1 MASIE
6 KLDARLDGIGH
17 LLGDRYIEVPPYQR
31 AYSWADEQVEDLFK
45 DFSDAIRERNSEYF
59 LGTVV
64 LTTSKDGPH
73 AVIDGQQRL
82 ATTSILICA
91 IRNYFYS
98 TGDTE
103 RGDTLHSEFLARKDR
118 RDLTEIPHLKLMPG
132 DNTFYERAILE
143 KPDGMP
149 KAEDSKGLQK
159 ALPPSQARLESAL
172 KIATKYV
179 QKLVDQTNDPTKL
192 LIDWIDFLE
201 KKGKVIVVEVNEEAA
216 AYTIFEV
223 LNDRGLDLSVAD
235 LLKNYL
241 FRMAEDRV
249 TETQQKW
256 TSMSSRLESSGAEEK
271 ELRTFIR
278 HVWSSEHGLTREK
291 DLYDAIRKRV
301 NSKQRAVSF
310 ADGLNKAAPI
320 YMALDNPSDELWKQ
334 YGPQVRESVEAL
346 QILKAV
352 QIRPLVLAI
361 IRRFE
366 VTEVRKALPM
376 LVCWTVRFMITGKL
390 GSGPLELGYAER
402 AKDVSTSTIKTSR
415 QLYDASKGFLVADA
429 DFEQAFATARVS
441 QHYLARFYL
450 RVLEK
455 QNCSNGDGE
464 LVVNPNEDAVNLEH
478 IMPQTRDPHWRT
490 SVTVDQHAALV
501 KRLGNLALL
510 DKALN
515 GQSGNLAFTD
525 KIAILKKSKITLTSQ
540 IAANQNWTSVEI
552 DSRQTTL
559 AQLAVQAWPASP
571 R

>member
-6 KLDARLDGIGH
+6 KLESRLDGIGH
-17 LLGDRYIEVPPYQR
+17 VLSDRYIEVPPYQR
-31 AYSWADEQVEDLFK
+31 AYSWTDEQVEDLFK
-45 DFSDAIRERNSEYF
+45 DLSDAIRERNAEYF

-64 LTTSKDGPH
+64 LTTNKDGPH

-82 ATTSILICA
+82 ATASIMICA

-98 TGDTE
+98 VGDRE
-103 RGDTLHSEFLARKDR
+103 RGDTLHAEFLARKDR
-118 RDLTEIPHLKLMPG
+118 RNLTEVPHLKLMPG
-132 DNTFYERAILE
+132 DNAFYENSILA
-143 KPDGMP
+143 KPAGGAKVDDG
-149 KAEDSKGLQK
+149 KGAPK

-172 KIATKYV
+172 RIATKYV
-179 QKLVDQTNDPTKL
+179 RQLVDQTKEPTKVL
-192 LIDWIDFLE
+192 MDWVDFLE
-201 KKGKVIVVEVNEEAA
+201 KRGKVIVVEVNDESA

-249 TETQQKW
+249 AETQQHW
-256 TSMSSRLESSGAEEK
+256 TSMASRLEIAGAEEK
-271 ELRTFIR
+271 DLRTFIR
-278 HVWSSEHGLTREK
+278 HVWSAEHGLTREK

-301 NSKQRAVSF
+301 DSKQRAVAF

-320 YMALDNPSDELWKQ
+320 YLALENPSDELWKQ
-334 YGPQVRESVEAL
+334 YGPHVRESIEAM
-346 QILKAV
+346 QILKAI

-361 IRRFE
+361 LRHFD
-366 VTEVRKALPM
+366 VAEVRKALPM

-390 GSGPLELGYAER
+390 GSGPLELGYSER
-402 AKDVSTSTIKTSR
+402 AKDVSAGNTKTAR
-415 QLYDASKGFLVADA
+415 QLYEASKGFLVVDA
-429 DFEQAFATARVS
+429 DFEPAFATARVS

-455 QNCSNGDGE
+455 QNAAKGDVE
-464 LVVNPNEDAVNLEH
+464 LIVNPNEDAVNLEH
-478 IMPQTRDPHWRT
+478 IMPQTREPHWAA
-490 SVTVDQHAALV
+490 SVTVEQHAAFI

-515 GQSGNLAFTD
+515 GQSGNLAFAD
-525 KIAILKKSKITLTSQ
+525 KIAALRGSKIQLTSQ
-540 IAANQNWTSVEI
+540 IAKNQTWTPAEI
-552 DSRQTTL
+552 NTRQNEL
-559 AQLAVQAWPASP
+559 AKLAVKAWPAAP

>member
-6 KLDARLDGIGH
+6 KLEARLEGIGH
-17 LLGDRYIEVPPYQR
+17 LLGDRYIEVPAYQR
-31 AYSWADEQVEDLFK
+31 AYSWTDEQVEDFFK
-45 DFSDAIRERNSEYF
+45 DFSDAIRERNAEYF

-82 ATTSILICA
+82 ATTSIMICA

-98 TGDTE
+98 VGDAD

-132 DNTFYERAILE
+132 DNAFYERAILA
-143 KPDGMP
+143 KPTSGTKFEESNAM
-149 KAEDSKGLQK
+149 QK
-159 ALPPSQARLESAL
+159 ALPPSQTRLESAL

-179 QKLVDQTNDPTKL
+179 NQLVDQTKEPTKVL
-192 LIDWIDFLE
+192 LDWIEFLE
-201 KKGKVIVVEVNEEAA
+201 KKGKVIVVEVNDEAA

-241 FRMAEDRV
+241 FRMSEERV
-249 TETQQKW
+249 AETQQNW
-256 TSMSSRLESSGAEEK
+256 TSMASRLESSGAEET

-291 DLYDAIRKRV
+291 DLYEAIRKRV
-301 NSKQRAVSF
+301 DSKQRAVAL
-310 ADGLNKAAPI
+310 ADRLNKTAPI
-320 YMALDNPSDELWKQ
+320 YLALNNPSDELWKQ
-334 YGPQVRESVEAL
+334 YGPYVRESVEAL
-346 QILKAV
+346 QILKAI

-361 IRRFE
+361 LGTFD
-366 VTEVRKALPM
+366 VAEVRRALPM

-390 GSGPLELGYAER
+390 GSGPLELGYSDR
-402 AKDVSTSTIKTSR
+402 AKGVSAGNIKSAK
-415 QLYDASKGFLVADA
+415 QLYDESKGFLVTDA
-429 DFEQAFATARVS
+429 DFEQSFATARVS

-455 QNCSNGDGE
+455 QSVAKNDSE

-478 IMPQTRDPHWRT
+478 IMPQARDPHWT
-490 SVTVDQHAALV
+490 SSVSVEQHSAFL

-510 DKALN
+510 DKTLN
-515 GQSGNLAFTD
+515 GQSGNLPFVD
-525 KIAILKKSKITLTSQ
+525 KAAALKLSKIGLTSS
-540 IAANQNWTSVEI
+540 IAEYKTWTPVEI
-552 DSRQTTL
+552 DRRQQ
-559 AQLAVQAWPASP
+559 ALAVLAVKAWPAAP

>member
-6 KLDARLDGIGH
+6 KLEARLDGIGH

-31 AYSWADEQVEDLFK
+31 AYSWTDEQVEDLFK
-45 DFSDAIRERNSEYF
+45 DISDAIRERNAEYF

-64 LTTSKDGPH
+64 LTTNKDGSH

-82 ATTSILICA
+82 ATISIMVCA

-98 TGDTE
+98 IGDAE
-103 RGDTLHSEFLARKDR
+103 RGDTLHAEFLARKDR

-132 DNTFYERAILE
+132 DNALYERAILA
-143 KPDGMP
+143 KPAGGAKLEDG
-149 KAEDSKGLQK
+149 KGVQK

-172 KIATKYV
+172 KIATRYV
-179 QKLVDQTNDPTKL
+179 QQLVDQTKDPTKVL
-192 LIDWIDFLE
+192 MDWIDFLE
-201 KKGKVIVVEVNEEAA
+201 KKGKVIVVEVNDEAA

-241 FRMAEDRV
+241 FRVAEDRV
-249 TETQQKW
+249 AETQQQW
-256 TSMSSRLESSGAEEK
+256 TSMASRLEASGAEEK

-301 NSKQRAVSF
+301 DSKQRAVAF
-310 ADGLNKAAPI
+310 TDGLNKVAPI
-320 YMALDNPSDELWKQ
+320 YLALDNPSDELWKQ

-346 QILKAV
+346 QILKAT

-361 IRRFE
+361 LRHFE
-366 VTEVRKALPM
+366 VDGVRKALPM

-390 GSGPLELGYAER
+390 GSGPLELGYSDR
-402 AKDVSTSTIKTSR
+402 AKDVSTGNIKTAK

-450 RVLEK
+450 RVLER
-455 QNCSNGDGE
+455 QNGAKGDGE

-478 IMPQTRDPHWRT
+478 IMPQTRDPHWT
-490 SVTVDQHAALV
+490 ASVTAEQHSAFL

-515 GQSGNLAFTD
+515 GQSGNLPFAD
-525 KIAILKKSKITLTSQ
+525 KIAAFKGSKIALTNQ
-540 IAANQNWTSVEI
+540 IAAHQTWTPAEI
-552 DSRQTTL
+552 DTRQKAL
-559 AQLAVQAWPASP
+559 AELAVKAWPAAP

>member
-6 KLDARLDGIGH
+6 KLEARLDGIGH

-31 AYSWADEQVEDLFK
+31 AYSWTDEQVEDLFK
-45 DFSDAIRERNSEYF
+45 DFSDAIRERNAEYF

-64 LTTSKDGPH
+64 LTTNKDGPH

-91 IRNYFYS
+91 IRNHFYS
-98 TGDTE
+98 IGDAE
-103 RGDTLHSEFLARKDR
+103 RGDTLHAEFLARKDR

-132 DNTFYERAILE
+132 DNSFYERAILA
-143 KPDGMP
+143 KPAGGTDTEDG
-149 KAEDSKGLQK
+149 KGAQK

-172 KIATKYV
+172 RIATKYV
-179 QKLVDQTNDPTKL
+179 QKLVDQTKEPTKVL
-192 LIDWIDFLE
+192 MDWIDFLE
-201 KKGKVIVVEVNEEAA
+201 KKGKVIVVEVNDEAA

-249 TETQQKW
+249 TETQQNW
-256 TSMSSRLESSGAEEK
+256 TSMASRLETSGAEEK

-278 HVWSSEHGLTREK
+278 HVWSSEYGLTREK

-301 NSKQRAVSF
+301 DSKQRAVAF
-310 ADGLNKAAPI
+310 ADGLKKAAPL

-346 QILKAV
+346 QILKAL

-361 IRRFE
+361 LRQFE
-366 VTEVRKALPM
+366 VAEVRKALPM

-390 GSGPLELGYAER
+390 GSGPLELGYSDR
-402 AKDVSTSTIKTSR
+402 AKDVSTGNIKTSK
-415 QLYDASKGFLVADA
+415 QLYDASKGFLVTDA

-455 QNCSNGDGE
+455 QNGAKGDSE

-478 IMPQTRDPHWRT
+478 IMPQTRDPHWADC
-490 SVTVDQHAALV
+490 VTIEEHAAFL

-515 GQSGNLAFTD
+515 GQSGNLPFAD
-525 KIAILKKSKITLTSQ
+525 KIAAFKASKIGLTSQ
-540 IAANQNWTSVEI
+540 IAAYQTWTSAEI
-552 DSRQTTL
+552 EARQKAL
-559 AQLAVQAWPASP
+559 AELAVKAWPAAP